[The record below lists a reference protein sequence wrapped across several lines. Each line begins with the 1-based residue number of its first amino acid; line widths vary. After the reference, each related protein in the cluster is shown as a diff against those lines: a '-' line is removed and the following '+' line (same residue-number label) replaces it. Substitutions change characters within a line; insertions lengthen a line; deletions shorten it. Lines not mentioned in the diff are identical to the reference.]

1 MPNSLTVEDQQGKIT
16 RTIAVNVV
24 AEIGGV
30 EKRHPTGGLLYENTE
45 KVSGLVPSGQIR
57 RIHKGTYD
65 EYNQDAKLGQLDLTL
80 HYRLF
85 PTAPFFELSVTF
97 ASNSS
102 VVIRNIHIEVKTAK
116 LPGALVN
123 TPGNLIRRNLPIE
136 QMGEVGLGI
145 RFTH

>member
-1 MPNSLTVEDQQGKIT
+1 VAHITSPDSPFSISLDDHTGMPNSLTVEDHQGKIT

-85 PTAPFFELSVTF
+85 PTAPFFELLPL
-97 ASNSS
+97 
-102 VVIRNIHIEVKTAK
+102 HQTAQ
-116 LPGALVN
+116 LLSE
-123 TPGNLIRRNLPIE
+123 I
-136 QMGEVGLGI
+136 
-145 RFTH
+145 FTSK